1 MPAFRPSR
9 ISSPGI
15 LAKVSPDRLL
25 TFLEP
30 MRDYLRSHGF
40 AWPSAGDDQIDYE
53 MLGRLLHFPKEG
65 FPPEMVVRL
74 VLVDEMS
81 TDAQMDRLL
90 EATAR
95 RGIRLSLNGDSSP
108 ADVAIQVWLQA
119 ARLLEEL
126 HAENYTVS
134 QKNFCGFAGIH
145 TKSREF
151 PKVTEEAL
159 RELQSDLD
167 DTFEK
172 YERGR
177 DCRVF
182 IFDRGRK
189 VWIMVRRGATF
200 KREESMKDGGR
211 PGVQLYRPIMY
222 DVLVYDTEVDDLGL
236 HVETKWQ
243 ERMYLRCI
251 GQHIFRNPEYFPAAR
266 ILTFDPI
273 IKHGPSA
280 LYCSYVPGMQE
291 VKLVEVN
298 KKRNNAQHEID
309 IKKADDIFALGDR
322 ARFFLRVGTLTK
334 LVFRVWFEGVDKP
347 RLVTLRWPN
356 VTKYERDSDSELI
369 EEWLRLRGFIRREEQ
384 ERDAAD

>member
-30 MRDYLRSHGF
+30 MRDYLKSQRV

-95 RGIRLSLNGDSSP
+95 RRIGLALGGDNSP
-108 ADVAIQVWLQA
+108 ADVAIQVWLQVPQ
-119 ARLLEEL
+119 LLEEL
-126 HAENYTVS
+126 HAENHTIA
-134 QKNFCGFAGIH
+134 QKNFRGFVGSDAR
-145 TKSREF
+145 SREF
-151 PKVTEEAL
+151 PEVAEQTLQAL
-159 RELQSDLD
+159 QRDLD
-167 DTFEK
+167 DTFEE

-177 DCRVF
+177 GCRVF

-200 KREESMKDGGR
+200 KREESMKDGGW
-211 PGVQLYRPIMY
+211 PGVQFYRPLMP
-222 DVLVYDTEVDDLGL
+222 
-236 HVETKWQ
+236 
-243 ERMYLRCI
+243 
-251 GQHIFRNPEYFPAAR
+251 IF
-266 ILTFDPI
+266 DS
-273 IKHGPSA
+273 G
-280 LYCSYVPGMQE
+280 
-291 VKLVEVN
+291 
-298 KKRNNAQHEID
+298 
-309 IKKADDIFALGDR
+309 R
-322 ARFFLRVGTLTK
+322 AKSG
-334 LVFRVWFEGVDKP
+334 
-347 RLVTLRWPN
+347 
-356 VTKYERDSDSELI
+356 
-369 EEWLRLRGFIRREEQ
+369 GFGR
-384 ERDAAD
+384 